1 MERLTCG
8 IVRDLLPSYLDDLL
22 SDSVKAEVKRHL
34 ESCRQCERQVGE
46 ILTDREE
53 ECLAERSRSGRFQK
67 KLKSIRHYLIGL
79 MIGTLFPFVALA
91 LWFFI

>member
-22 SDSVKAEVKRHL
+22 SDSVKAEVN
-34 ESCRQCERQVGE
+34 RQCERQVGE